1 MTVVAV
7 VSESEA
13 VVERRSRCF
22 LVVDDGSVAVAASWL
37 HQDKLLVLK

>member
-13 VVERRSRCF
+13 VVERRSRRF
-22 LVVDDGSVAVAASWL
+22 LVVDDGSVAVITNNI
-37 HQDKLLVLK
+37 DKKEEN